1 LVKVRDTGIQ
11 RQGWWSSVEAD
22 SAVAYLLARQKPGG
36 GFGLTP
42 RLPATVEDTY
52 YCLRA
57 LELLGATGE
66 VRSLADYLSALPV
79 SATSPAKVLFQ
90 QAYLRRGVV
99 STDGLEEAL
108 TVRLGRQP
116 TLAELYYTLR
126 AARELGGPSQERLAG
141 AVGTLV
147 PERVSR
153 WRTVR
158 DLWQV
163 LVLSGSLRL
172 PPPAGCREWL
182 RSSQNLDG
190 GLGFLPGT
198 TSFLENTF
206 YGLRAARVLKV
217 ELRWPERCGR
227 FVLRARSG
235 AGGYGR
241 TNSAVPS
248 PETTFMAL
256 ASLRLL
262 DALQGIGPAFDSVA
276 AIAPVGEETWRPTA
290 N

>member
-1 LVKVRDTGIQ
+1 M
-11 RQGWWSSVEAD
+11 
-22 SAVAYLLARQKPGG
+22 
-36 GFGLTP
+36 
-42 RLPATVEDTY
+42 
-52 YCLRA
+52 
-57 LELLGATGE
+57 
-66 VRSLADYLSALPV
+66 
-79 SATSPAKVLFQ
+79 LFQ
-90 QAYLRRGVV
+90 QAYLRRRNGS
-99 STDGLEEAL
+99 STDGLERAL
-108 TVRLGRQP
+108 ATRLARQP
-116 TLAELYYTLR
+116 TLAELYYALR
-126 AARELGGPSQERLAG
+126 AARKLGGPSQERLAG

-190 GLGFLPGT
+190 DLGFLPGT